1 MLPQSPGR
9 AIGRYVLFD
18 EIASG
23 GMASVHL
30 GRLLGP
36 VGFAR
41 TVAIKRLHSHLA
53 KDPQFVSMFLDEA
66 RLAARIHHPN
76 VVLTLDVV
84 ALEGEVFLVLE
95 YVQGQALGKLTR
107 AAAAQQQR
115 IPLGISINILT
126 GMLNGLHAAHEA
138 TGERG
143 ELLGIVHRDVS
154 PQNVLVGVDGVARV
168 LDFGVAKA
176 ANRMNESTGE
186 GRLKGK
192 LAYMAPEQVASGPID
207 RRTDVFAASILAWEV
222 LTGRRLFAADE
233 PGQIIQN
240 VATKEVIPPSRLVPT
255 LPRALDAIVLK
266 GLERDPQRRYTTAD
280 EMATALESV
289 TKVATTREV
298 GAWVREWAAET
309 LADRASRLA
318 ILESVTP
325 SSSELS
331 PSLDIRIPAAAAVP
345 SVREQSASQPRSQLT
360 EVSFA
365 ASAPPRRRTVTWIAL
380 GIVLASILGVGA
392 LFAARGLGSQSAAAS
407 PSAPPIETM
416 MPVPVPTEKPVVA
429 DTPPAPSAT
438 PSAATEVAPPKPVAT
453 QRTTQKPSTTSSPS
467 TAKSS
472 CKVPASCKPAWTID
486 KSGAK
491 RFKPECAQYLK
502 CM

>member
-1 MLPQSPGR
+1 MVPTSPGR

-30 GRLLGP
+30 GRLMGP

-53 KDPQFVSMFLDEA
+53 RDPQFVSMFLDEA

-107 AAAAQQQR
+107 AAAAQQQT
-115 IPLGISINILT
+115 IPLGVSLNILT

-143 ELLGIVHRDVS
+143 EPLGIVHRDVS
-154 PQNVLVGVDGVARV
+154 PQNVLVGVDGTARV

-176 ANRMNESTGE
+176 ANRMHESTGE

-192 LAYMAPEQVASGPID
+192 LAYMSPEQVSSGRID
-207 RRTDVFAASILAWEV
+207 RRTDVFAAAIVTWEV
-222 LTGRRLFAADE
+222 LTGRRLFAAEE
-233 PGQIIQN
+233 PAQIVAN
-240 VATKEVIPPSRLVPT
+240 VANKEIIPPSRLMPG
-255 LPRALDAIVLK
+255 LSAALDEIVMK
-266 GLERDPQRRYTTAD
+266 GLERDPEKRFSTAD

-289 TKVATTREV
+289 SKVATTREV
-298 GAWVREWAAET
+298 GAWVREWAKET

-318 ILESVTP
+318 MLESVTP
-325 SSSELS
+325 SNHAGSA
-331 PSLDIRIPAAAAVP
+331 SLEVRMAGGSIPP
-345 SVREQSASQPRSQLT
+345 PGDQSASQPRSQLT
-360 EVSFA
+360 DVSFA
-365 ASAPPRRRTVTWIAL
+365 ASARPRRRVTWIAL
-380 GIVLASILGVGA
+380 ALVFGVLVAVGGVLTLGKTRTEPAANAAPIVAAPPVEPKTPAPASSEPAPVP
-392 LFAARGLGSQSAAAS
+392 AAS
-407 PSAPPIETM
+407 KAPEISSQN
-416 MPVPVPTEKPVVA
+416 A
-429 DTPPAPSAT
+429 PAP
-438 PSAATEVAPPKPVAT
+438 AALTTRP
-453 QRTTQKPSTTSSPS
+453 TQKVKPATTSDK
-467 TAKSS
+467 AKCS
-472 CKVPASCKPAWTID
+472 VPASCKPAWTLD
-486 KSGAK
+486 ASGAK

>member
-1 MLPQSPGR
+1 MVPTSPGR

-30 GRLLGP
+30 GRLMGP

-53 KDPQFVSMFLDEA
+53 RDPQFVSMFLDEA

-95 YVQGQALGKLTR
+95 YIQGQALGKLTR
-107 AAAAQQQR
+107 AAATAQQT
-115 IPLGISINILT
+115 IPLGVALNILT

-143 ELLGIVHRDVS
+143 EPLGIVHRDVS
-154 PQNVLVGVDGVARV
+154 PQNVLVGVDGVSRV

-176 ANRMNESTGE
+176 ANRVHESTGE

-192 LAYMAPEQVASGPID
+192 LAYMAPEQVSSGKID
-207 RRTDVFAASILAWEV
+207 RRTDVFAAAIVAWEV

-233 PGQIIQN
+233 PAHIVANVVNKQI
-240 VATKEVIPPSRLVPT
+240 VPPSELVTT
-255 LPRALDAIVLK
+255 LPKALDTIVMK
-266 GLERDPQRRYTTAD
+266 GLARDPTERWESAD

-289 TKVATTREV
+289 AKVATTREV
-298 GAWVREWAAET
+298 GAWVREWAKET

-318 ILESVTP
+318 MLESVTP
-325 SSSELS
+325 SRHESSA
-331 PSLDIRIPAAAAVP
+331 SLEVRLAGASIPP
-345 SVREQSASQPRSQLT
+345 PGDQSSSQPRSQLT
-360 EVSFA
+360 DVSFA
-365 ASAPPRRRTVTWIAL
+365 ASARPRRSAFTWIAL
-380 GIVLASILGVGA
+380 AMLALVIGIGGVLAVGRVRSEPVA
-392 LFAARGLGSQSAAAS
+392 NAEIGK
-407 PSAPPIETM
+407 APPPEAVTI
-416 MPVPVPTEKPVVA
+416 
-429 DTPPAPSAT
+429 
-438 PSAATEVAPPKPVAT
+438 PKPVEIRSAEPEPAPAASKVPEIGVQNAGKPGAVST
-453 QRTTQKPSTTSSPS
+453 PRTTQKPKPTTSEK
-467 TAKSS
+467 AK
-472 CKVPASCKPAWTID
+472 CNVPASCKPAWTLD
-486 KSGAK
+486 ASGAK